1 MAGFITGRPGGKEK
15 SVGEGNGT
23 TSWDVP
29 LKGSTMGKVGKATKF
44 SWSS

>member
-15 SVGEGNGT
+15 RVGEGKGT

-29 LKGSTMGKVGKATKF
+29 LKGSTMGKVGKAIKF